1 MVARDVTA
9 ILALVAPSLHLG
21 FRFFFAHR
29 LIVQRSRRRLCNIRR
44 CAFFIIMLMLLQSKH
59 FKGLLVNCR
68 ARLYFVNVD
77 YNKKVSSIN
86 RFELLD
92 LVPPGA

>member
-1 MVARDVTA
+1 MCFTDV
-9 ILALVAPSLHLG
+9 
-21 FRFFFAHR
+21 
-29 LIVQRSRRRLCNIRR
+29 IVTVIHAFVNIVVN
-44 CAFFIIMLMLLQSKH
+44 IVMNIVLMLLQSKH

-92 LVPPGA
+92 LAPPGA